1 MQHSLQL
8 RFTVRGFAWQ
18 WITTWNVLICCLVAG
33 AACHAAEP
41 GFFRMC
47 WAWPHPGSIPT
58 AVGRIAAAVKQF
70 KQAQRDVRQ
79 QHAAVDQMQKAQLQQ
94 QQQILKTAADGA
106 GACQQQ
112 TGKTGAV

>member
-1 MQHSLQL
+1 VAFSSRESTHIAGDIIHTL
-8 RFTVRGFAWQ
+8 RLAVSENMGCGA
-18 WITTWNVLICCLVAG
+18 NLLLCVVAG

-70 KQAQRDVRQ
+70 RQAQRNLRQ
-79 QHAAVDQMQKAQLQQ
+79 QQATVNQALVNQMQKVQLQ
-94 QQQILKTAADGA
+94 
-106 GACQQQ
+106 
-112 TGKTGAV
+112 